1 MKMRAWV
8 GLGILGC
15 FGWASCGNRQT
26 SPETA
31 SAAQSQAEPK
41 APKDEVSL
49 SPEQLRSATIETRP
63 AALSQQPDVLRVK
76 GRIAL
81 ADNRTWKV
89 GVRTLGSV
97 VAVYKELG
105 DFVHKGDLLARF
117 HADEVRD
124 SRALYRAA
132 AAEADRAQSAERQAQ
147 RNRDRARRM
156 LELKAGSQQQVEQAE
171 QDLVTAQATVRK
183 AQIEV
188 DRLRDL
194 LEDDLHVP
202 AEPTPNRQNDFED
215 DVPILAPGNG
225 YIIEKNVTPGKSV
238 DTSSVTFVIA
248 DLSKVWML
256 ASVRQEDLGKL
267 RTGQAAAVTLAGQAD
282 RRWNGRITNH
292 GQELDPSTRAM
303 QVRIELDN
311 RENRL
316 RPEMLANADLPVGRA
331 KPTVVVPSDAL
342 QQVGDE
348 TVVFVQIAPGRFALR
363 PVRAGEA
370 ADGTIPILEGLKPGD
385 LVVVRGSFSLKSQL
399 LKSTLESE

>member
-1 MKMRAWV
+1 V
-8 GLGILGC
+8 
-15 FGWASCGNRQT
+15 T
-26 SPETA
+26 E
-31 SAAQSQAEPK
+31 SAAQA
-41 APKDEVSL
+41 APETKPGKDEVIL
-49 SPEQLRSATIETRP
+49 SPEQQRSITIETRP
-63 AALSQQPDVLRVK
+63 AALSQEPDVLRVK

-97 VAVYKELG
+97 VEVYKELG
-105 DFVHKGDLLARF
+105 DLVHRGDILARY

-132 AAEADRAQSAERQAQ
+132 ISEVDRAEAAARQAA

-156 LELKAGSQQQVEQAE
+156 LELKAGSQQQVEQSE
-171 QDLVTAQATVRK
+171 QDVVTAQAAVRK
-183 AQIEV
+183 ARIEV
-188 DRLRDL
+188 DRLKDL
-194 LEDDLHVP
+194 LEDDLRVP
-202 AEPTPNRQNDFED
+202 AEPTPNRRDEIED
-215 DVPILAPGNG
+215 DVPILAPGDG

-238 DTSSVTFVIA
+238 DTTSVTFVVA

-267 RTGQAAAVTLAGQAD
+267 RTGQAAAVTLAGQGD
-282 RRWNGRITNH
+282 RRWAGRITNL

-303 QVRIELDN
+303 QVRIELEN

-316 RPEMLANADLPVGRA
+316 RPEMLANADLPIGRSRS
-331 KPTVVVPSDAL
+331 TVVVPSDAL

-348 TVVFVQIAPGRFALR
+348 TAVFVQTGAGRFSVR

-370 ADGTIPILEGLKPGD
+370 ADGKTPIVEGLKAGD
-385 LVVVRGSFSLKSQL
+385 AVVVRGSFVLKSQL